1 MSALN
6 NGFPLTSKQQE
17 FSDFLNVFSSNS
29 SVRDLIEACKNYK
42 FVKPLAISIGKHFLH
57 KYEDKFTK
65 EIFFWVIAL
74 TLKLDDNDICI
85 KFDREVVRTLI
96 MENILGTSQDILL
109 GKNGEGWKL
118 NFEILERNIE
128 SFIDKI
134 LNLKDLL
141 NATEIISKDCDDVIH
156 PRPIIAFKTEEEKE
170 TRLYFRSYFL
180 YETAVAKFIKKEDSL
195 SDSVDKEYLK
205 DTLNELFGANTKKV
219 NWQKVAAATAS
230 LSQFSVICGGPGTGK
245 TTTVLKLL
253 ILLLAQKPDEKQ
265 RILLAA
271 PTGKAS
277 ARMTESILG
286 QLASEDMKSKI
297 SAISERIF
305 GDKSGQAITDAIPS
319 TATTVH
325 RLIKIHPHI
334 ETPYY
339 NKDNPLPCE
348 ILVIDEISMIS
359 INLFSKLINAIG
371 PNTKVI
377 MLGDKD
383 QLSSVEPGKVL
394 ADICSLL
401 DKNHSPNKQK
411 LKLISEISGYKSE
424 DLEFEKDGIH
434 VVSDKVA
441 MLIDSWRFKST
452 SKLGKLAAIVNNGD
466 CKKIRANE
474 DNLYSQCEVDALASN
489 LPAFSKDDEVTLN
502 YISQENQTKGKLT
515 KISSLIAKDA
525 IDFYSAKDEYLDYLS
540 SINYAIKDREQ
551 SKNVFTRLDKYRIL
565 CSNRETELG
574 CVQINSKVFELVKS
588 KCPTQL
594 RAKVSN
600 PIFMPGTVILVTQND
615 LTLDLKNGDV
625 GVIAFDKDSKLR
637 AFFPTDENEE
647 LKSIS
652 PERLNE
658 YEYGFAMTIHKSQG
672 SEYQNV
678 TMVSSVRENPVLT
691 KELIYTGLTRAKSVE
706 IDNVTSGGRVRIISD
721 KDVFI
726 NSVGKKVQRDSG
738 LAVMLR

>member
-1 MSALN
+1 
-6 NGFPLTSKQQE
+6 
-17 FSDFLNVFSSNS
+17 
-29 SVRDLIEACKNYK
+29 
-42 FVKPLAISIGKHFLH
+42 
-57 KYEDKFTK
+57 
-65 EIFFWVIAL
+65 
-74 TLKLDDNDICI
+74 
-85 KFDREVVRTLI
+85 
-96 MENILGTSQDILL
+96 
-109 GKNGEGWKL
+109 
-118 NFEILERNIE
+118 
-128 SFIDKI
+128 
-134 LNLKDLL
+134 
-141 NATEIISKDCDDVIH
+141 
-156 PRPIIAFKTEEEKE
+156 
-170 TRLYFRSYFL
+170 
-180 YETAVAKFIKKEDSL
+180 
-195 SDSVDKEYLK
+195 
-205 DTLNELFGANTKKV
+205 
-219 NWQKVAAATAS
+219 
-230 LSQFSVICGGPGTGK
+230 
-245 TTTVLKLL
+245 
-253 ILLLAQKPDEKQ
+253 
-265 RILLAA
+265 
-271 PTGKAS
+271 
-277 ARMTESILG
+277 
-286 QLASEDMKSKI
+286 
-297 SAISERIF
+297 
-305 GDKSGQAITDAIPS
+305 
-319 TATTVH
+319 
-325 RLIKIHPHI
+325 
-334 ETPYY
+334 
-339 NKDNPLPCE
+339 
-348 ILVIDEISMIS
+348 
-359 INLFSKLINAIG
+359 
-371 PNTKVI
+371 
-377 MLGDKD
+377 
-383 QLSSVEPGKVL
+383 
-394 ADICSLL
+394 
-401 DKNHSPNKQK
+401 
-411 LKLISEISGYKSE
+411 
-424 DLEFEKDGIH
+424 LEFEKDGIH